1 MHELKVPD
9 VQAGFSEGR
18 GTRYQISQYLL
29 HHKKKQENSRKH
41 IYFCFIDY
49 MKTCDCV
56 DHNKLWEILQEMGI
70 SDHLI
75 CLLKNLYADQEVAV
89 RTGHVTKSWFK
100 IGKGVNQECI
110 LSPCSLNLHSKYI
123 MQNARLDESQGGI
136 KIKISATS
144 IMEMILH

>member
-1 MHELKVPD
+1 
-9 VQAGFSEGR
+9 
-18 GTRYQISQYLL
+18 
-29 HHKKKQENSRKH
+29 
-41 IYFCFIDY
+41 

-100 IGKGVNQECI
+100 IGKGVCPGCM
-110 LSPCSLNLHSKYI
+110 LSPCLFNLYEGYI
-123 MQNARLDESQGGI
+123 MRNAGLDEAQAGI
-136 KIKISATS
+136 RIAWKNINNIRYAYDKIGRA
-144 IMEMILH
+144 HV